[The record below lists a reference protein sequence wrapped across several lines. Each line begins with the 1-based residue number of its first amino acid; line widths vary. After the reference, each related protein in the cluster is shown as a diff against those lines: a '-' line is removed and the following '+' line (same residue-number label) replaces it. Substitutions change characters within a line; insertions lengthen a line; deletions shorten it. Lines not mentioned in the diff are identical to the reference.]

1 MTKWVVKIYMTK
13 EQQELWC
20 LITIKTHTLAFDM
33 MLCKACLLRSYPL
46 RNSLCTVVWIASK
59 HNLTS
64 KLEVEQILN
73 IIITSFQSSR
83 HVLFKFEYHFCRQQD
98 RNFPKHWGLP
108 TKLPIN
114 TKVEKKRI
122 NYVKVWPCS
131 NVSPKNRPKPVT
143 DGHHFKDTRW
153 TWRILRAWEINYYVS

>member
-33 MLCKACLLRSYPL
+33 MSCKACLLPILWEILSSLWSELHYK
-46 RNSLCTVVWIASK
+46 NS
-59 HNLTS
+59 LTS
-64 KLEVEQILN
+64 KLEVERILN
-73 IIITSFQSSR
+73 IIITSLQCSR
-83 HVLFKFEYHFCRQQD
+83 HMLFKFEYHFCRQQD

-108 TKLPIN
+108 AKLPIN